1 MQQVAKLMKD
11 QGFSL
16 EVAMKYFDDD
26 QSGTITRAELVEGFK
41 RMKVTLNERL
51 IKNIFAIL
59 DRNCDNEITLQ
70 EFEAVFDKY
79 LGTGGP
85 VADVKAEDLQNDIID
100 AAAAKDL
107 EKQMNQEKKQKIEYA
122 DQTLESIPIEELE
135 KIEE

>member
-1 MQQVAKLMKD
+1 VQQVAKLMKD

-107 EKQMNQEKKQKIEYA
+107 EK
-122 DQTLESIPIEELE
+122 
-135 KIEE
+135 